1 MQPLLGLLFISAGRY
16 HHRSLNLMD
25 AAVTLSLPAVASGT
39 LSCTASGQRNCGV
52 LQDSHVQENEQSELS
67 GWIIL

>member
-1 MQPLLGLLFISAGRY
+1 
-16 HHRSLNLMD
+16 MD